1 MNNILIRKLIYRSWH
16 RGTKELDMILG
27 NFAESNLHNLN
38 ETELNEYL
46 VILDEEDPDLYQWL
60 VNNQNP
66 NKNIDMNIIN
76 KIRNFINDN
85 KISYD

>member
-1 MNNILIRKLIYRSWH
+1 MNKILIRKLIYRSWH

-27 NFAESNLHNLN
+27 KFAESNLHNLN

-76 KIRNFINDN
+76 KIRDFINDN

>member
-1 MNNILIRKLIYRSWH
+1 
-16 RGTKELDMILG
+16 MILG

-76 KIRNFINDN
+76 KIRDFINDN

>member
-1 MNNILIRKLIYRSWH
+1 MNKILIRKLIYRSWH

-66 NKNIDMNIIN
+66 NKNINVNIIN
-76 KIRNFINDN
+76 KIRDFINDN
-85 KISYD
+85 NIRYD

>member
-1 MNNILIRKLIYRSWH
+1 MNKILLRKLTYRSWH

-46 VILDEEDPDLYQWL
+46 AILDEEDPDLYQWL

-76 KIRNFINDN
+76 KIRDFINDN
-85 KISYD
+85 NISYD

>member
-1 MNNILIRKLIYRSWH
+1 
-16 RGTKELDMILG
+16 MILG

>member
-1 MNNILIRKLIYRSWH
+1 MNKILIRKLIYRSWH

-66 NKNIDMNIIN
+66 NKNIDMN

>member
-1 MNNILIRKLIYRSWH
+1 MNKILIRKLIYRSWH

-76 KIRNFINDN
+76 KIRDFINDN
-85 KISYD
+85 NISYD

>member
-1 MNNILIRKLIYRSWH
+1 MNKILIRKLIYRSWH

-76 KIRNFINDN
+76 KIRDFINDN

>member
-1 MNNILIRKLIYRSWH
+1 MNKILIRKLIYRSWH

>member
-76 KIRNFINDN
+76 KIRDFINDN